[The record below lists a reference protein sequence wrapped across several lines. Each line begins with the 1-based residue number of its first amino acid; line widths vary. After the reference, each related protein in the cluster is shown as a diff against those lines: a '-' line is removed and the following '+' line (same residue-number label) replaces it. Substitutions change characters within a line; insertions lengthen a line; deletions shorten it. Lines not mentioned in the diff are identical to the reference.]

1 MLFVVPGLAAK
12 PNGSNGSTAHSD
24 RKLRIFIADDHEILR
39 AGIRRMIEAR
49 PGWEVCGEAGNGR
62 DVIALAESLQPDVI
76 VLDLDMPELHGLEA
90 ARQIKKSRPT
100 TEIMI
105 FTANVREEMIHDA
118 FEAGVSSYISK
129 TDLGDHLALAI
140 EALGQ
145 HKSYLT
151 DRISKI
157 VMERYL
163 HPENETERLTPRE
176 RIVAQ
181 LLAEGKSNGKVAEL
195 LQLSVRTVE
204 AHRASAMRKLSLVSF
219 ADLVRYAVRVGLVQ
233 A

>member
-1 MLFVVPGLAAK
+1 MTPGL
-12 PNGSNGSTAHSD
+12 
-24 RKLRIFIADDHEILR
+24 RILIADDHEILR

-163 HPENETERLTPRE
+163 HPENGTDPLTPRE

-181 LLAEGKSNGKVAEL
+181 LLAEGKSNNKVADL

-204 AHRASAMRKLSLVSF
+204 THRATVMRKLRLESF
-219 ADLVRYAVRVGLVQ
+219 ADLVHYAVRSGLVQ
-233 A
+233 P